1 MDINHALQSG
11 QRRVSSRF
19 LNQATNPA
27 RGSVSISTSN
37 TDFTEVDI
45 PEGAV
50 GLFTSATQNFKLYF
64 HEPGASAPSVGSTTA
79 YISQS
84 GTGGRNAYY
93 GLDPDDPPSIWVAA
107 DTTSTEFVFVFVF

>member
-19 LNQATNPA
+19 LNQATTPA
-27 RGSVSISTSN
+27 RGSVTLGSSPTNYS
-37 TDFTEVDI
+37 EVDV

-50 GLFTSATQNFKLYF
+50 GLFTSATQNFRLYF
-64 HEPGASAPSVGSTTA
+64 DEAGANAPVFSLTTA
-79 YISQS
+79 YMSHS
-84 GTGGRNAYY
+84 GTGGRLAYY

-107 DTTSTEFVFVFVF
+107 DSTGTDFVFVFVF